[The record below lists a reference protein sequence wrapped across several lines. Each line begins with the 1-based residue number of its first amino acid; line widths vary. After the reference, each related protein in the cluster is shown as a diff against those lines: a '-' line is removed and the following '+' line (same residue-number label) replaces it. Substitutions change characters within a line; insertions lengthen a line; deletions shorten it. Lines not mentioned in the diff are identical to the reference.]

1 MVKGLLISLVV
12 YSLIAIWY
20 VVPWLKKLDKRQA
33 LTAPLWIHVF
43 RYVTLY
49 LLVAQREG
57 YAISD
62 QMLKVVV
69 IGDLSGAVLALAG
82 IIFLRMRSR
91 LGPIFAALV
100 LIASIADFAVG
111 TYVRSHQGRTPRQP
125 ACGGWSLFSS
135 LRSSSSLCL
144 FSVGNFTSGEGKRCP
159 AQNNCCP
166 SVLTELAQC

>member
-1 MVKGLLISLVV
+1 MINGLFISLIV

-33 LTAPLWIHVF
+33 LTAPLWVHVF
-43 RYVTLY
+43 RYLALY

-57 YAISD
+57 YAISEPV
-62 QMLKVVV
+62 LKVVV

-82 IIFLRMRSR
+82 IIFLRMRSG

-111 TYVRSHQGRTPRQP
+111 TYVRSHHGPDPEATGVWWLVFVFFAPLVLVTLP
-125 ACGGWSLFSS
+125 LLGWQLYQRRGEALSS
-135 LRSSSSLCL
+135 P
-144 FSVGNFTSGEGKRCP
+144 K
-159 AQNNCCP
+159 
-166 SVLTELAQC
+166 